1 MSTAKTQFD
10 QLVATNEQEARVIE
24 ARARLRN
31 IYHKTIEVN
40 ARIKELSDAGDLNT
54 IPAQLLSGLNKVW
67 TAFKT
72 CQASIEA
79 LAEKD
84 LLD

>member
-10 QLVATNEQEARVIE
+10 TLVATNSQEARVIE
-24 ARARLRN
+24 ARAKLRN
-31 IYHKTIEVN
+31 LYHKVTEVN
-40 ARIKELSDAGDLNT
+40 ARVQELANAGDLSN
-54 IPAQLLSGLNKVW
+54 IQPQLPAGLNKVW
-67 TAFKT
+67 VAFKT
-72 CQASIEA
+72 CQATLDA